1 MKEKH
6 NYPVTT
12 LLSKTQY
19 LRLKDYASI
28 RNVSASKILREYID
42 DNCPPTGTV
51 AAFRAMRNKKFINSV
66 QEALG
71 IVPIEDKLKNMT
83 SEQVYNALEL
93 DVEPNAVVKQD
104 TWQEKIKTCMDN
116 VEPNDWAQKYWCRVC
131 SDHVDIYTTTGE
143 DKKCKVCDNY
153 VIGG

>member
-93 DVEPNAVVKQD
+93 DVEPN
-104 TWQEKIKTCMDN
+104 
-116 VEPNDWAQKYWCRVC
+116 DWAQKYWCRVC